1 MISHFFVANGVLLMA
16 KGLSPTLSLSLS
28 LLCQEQ
34 AAATPGLKRHSTALA
49 EAGMTVTRTSMFAG
63 CRIFLSCSKALNAVD
78 GERLEESGD

>member
-16 KGLSPTLSLSLS
+16 KGLSPTLSLS